1 MSKLTSKIASVA
13 TLALAAIPMLAL
25 TTAAH
30 AAPMTVK
37 VGDLS
42 SAAGVAA
49 FEQRIDK
56 LADNL
61 CAAQAADVGT
71 RMVKTEGCREAVPGQ
86 AAPPP
91 GGRWGS
97 GRFRRPGPER
107 CASTSP
113 RGCPK
118 CRRGCC

>member
-30 AAPMTVK
+30 AAPMSVK

-49 FEQRIDK
+49 FAQRIDRV
-56 LADNL
+56 AGQV
-61 CAAQAADVGT
+61 CAAQALDVGT
-71 RMVKTEGCREAVPGQ
+71 RMVNTEGCREAVRAEAIDKLTPAQ
-86 AAPPP
+86 RSQVAA
-91 GGRWGS
+91 S
-97 GRFRRPGPER
+97 GVSELAAR
-107 CASTSP
+107 
-113 RGCPK
+113 
-118 CRRGCC
+118 

>member
-30 AAPMTVK
+30 AAPMSVK

-49 FEQRIDK
+49 FEQRLDK
-56 LADNL
+56 VAGQV
-61 CAAQAADVGT
+61 CAAQALDVGT
-71 RMVKTEGCREAVPGQ
+71 RMVNTGGCREAVRAEAIDKLTPAQ
-86 AAPPP
+86 RSQVAA
-91 GGRWGS
+91 S
-97 GRFRRPGPER
+97 G
-107 CASTSP
+107 ASELAA
-113 RGCPK
+113 R
-118 CRRGCC
+118 